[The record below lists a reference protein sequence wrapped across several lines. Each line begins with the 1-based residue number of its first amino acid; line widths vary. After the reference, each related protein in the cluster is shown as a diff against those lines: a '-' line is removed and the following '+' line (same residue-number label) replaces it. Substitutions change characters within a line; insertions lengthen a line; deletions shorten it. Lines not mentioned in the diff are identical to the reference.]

1 MIITTAAQAVRVRHR
16 LTRNSLKN
24 DLFIEIDDLKGDPVA
39 AFSTIRNAAE
49 WLEESGFDYVQGT
62 SGIWVK
68 SKKKTAGS
76 ILLEPTISTD
86 TPSQQ
91 GETPKK
97 FWQKLNLTKIDIAGL
112 ICFVGLVSLVIWIMM
127 ED

>member
-49 WLEESGFDYVQGT
+49 WLQESGFDYVQGT

-76 ILLEPTISTD
+76 IVSEPMTSMAI
-86 TPSQQ
+86 PSQPKK
-91 GETPKK
+91 TPKK
-97 FWQKLNLTKIDIAGL
+97 SFKQYALTKLDISKLICLAGL
-112 ICFVGLVSLVIWIMM
+112 LAILIWLVM